1 MDLGLEIGTVD
12 ERQLEILLADSH
24 SLFREAIKS
33 VLSLEEDLSVIAD
46 ASTADEAVALAEE
59 LQPHVAL
66 LDGRLSGCDGAA
78 TTARIK
84 RSVPDC
90 AVVVLSGLEQD
101 DTLLVRV
108 VEAGAS
114 GFLMKESPLAELID
128 ATRAVGRGETVIPQ
142 GMLGSLLDHL
152 VGRRRKQDEAMHH
165 IARLTPREKE
175 VLSYLAD
182 GADNSVIASEL
193 YISPETVRTHVQK
206 ILGKLNVH
214 SRLEAAAFVIYN
226 GLQSHLMPIRLAPE
240 MEGV

>member
-1 MDLGLEIGTVD
+1 MDEG
-12 ERQLEILLADSH
+12 QLEILLADSH

-33 VLSLEEDLSVIAD
+33 VLTLEDDLRVVAD
-46 ASTADEAVALAEE
+46 AATSDEAVKLAEE
-59 LQPHVAL
+59 LRPHVAL
-66 LDGRLSGCDGAA
+66 VDGRLAGCDGAS

-90 AVVVLSGLEQD
+90 AVVVLSGLDSD

-114 GFLMKESPLAELID
+114 GFLMKESPLSELID
-128 ATRAVGRGETVIPQ
+128 ATRAVGRGQTVIPQ
-142 GMLGSLLDHL
+142 ELLGSLLDHL

-175 VLSYLAD
+175 VLAYLAD
-182 GADNSVIASEL
+182 GADNSVIAEEL
-193 YISPETVRTHVQK
+193 FISPETVRTHVQK

-226 GLQSHLMPIRLAPE
+226 GLQTHLMPIRLSE